1 MQQLEQNINHLWK
14 EQHVPE
20 INQWLTNQYVPD
32 NTPVVELLS
41 LGDVRHCHKYELKHT
56 QVEFVTFMGVQVS
69 EECRTEIFI
78 DGQGVVEA
86 CEKLQAQLKWSCRSA
101 LKKAGYQGAV
111 YLAKNTL
118 DAYFEYILQSYGNIQ
133 GHIETSTIKLIP
145 HENLSR
151 RIIVT
156 MSAQLWIVKPKDV
169 LSLAIKT
176 PQKVRKSES

>member
-1 MQQLEQNINHLWK
+1 MCR
-14 EQHVPE
+14 
-20 INQWLTNQYVPD
+20 NQ
-32 NTPVVELLS
+32 
-41 LGDVRHCHKYELKHT
+41 
-56 QVEFVTFMGVQVS
+56 
-69 EECRTEIFI
+69 I
-78 DGQGVVEA
+78 
-86 CEKLQAQLKWSCRSA
+86 
-101 LKKAGYQGAV
+101 
-111 YLAKNTL
+111 AKNTL